1 MRTVHRHSDGLTRT
15 MVILL
20 HSALHIGHIV
30 ARHRT
35 DSAWLAYMASH
46 SNPDRCRGALPAMA
60 LTHNTARVP
69 VDAGDIQIVST

>member
-1 MRTVHRHSDGLTRT
+1 

-35 DSAWLAYMASH
+35 DSAWLAYKASH
-46 SNPDRCRGALPAMA
+46 TNPDRCLGALPAMA